1 MSSQG
6 VATQYTK
13 HLPRRLEL
21 LDRIGRDSIIQMI
34 AKNRSVE
41 QFCQGINQA
50 IARKRATAFIRV
62 GSRVV

>member
-21 LDRIGRDSIIQMI
+21 LDRIGRDAVIEMI
-34 AKNRSVE
+34 AKARSAE
-41 QFCQGINQA
+41 QFCKGINQV
-50 IARKRATAFIRV
+50 IARTRATAFIRV